1 MLKIT
6 HKGVNRVPALLFLA
20 GQVRKLI
27 RRRNMEPVDIE
38 KLAVEIVEDLKD
50 LKDLKAEGKKVKDVK
65 SALQIIPAV
74 IKKVE
79 EISKNVK
86 LASSQKKELAV
97 SVINRLV
104 DIPWVPE
111 AAEAVLIGLAIDAI
125 IAAVNKWFGAS
136 WLAKL
141 A

>member
-6 HKGVNRVPALLFLA
+6 HKGVNLVPALLFMA

-27 RRRNMEPVDIE
+27 RRRNMEPVNIE
-38 KLAVEIVEDLKD
+38 KLAAEIVED

-86 LASSQKKELAV
+86 LASEQKKELAV
-97 SVINRLV
+97 AVINKLV

-111 AAEAVLIGLAIDAI
+111 SAEGVLIGLAIDAI
-125 IAAVNKWFGAS
+125 IAAVNK
-136 WLAKL
+136 
-141 A
+141 

>member
-6 HKGVNRVPALLFLA
+6 HKGVNLVPALLFLA
-20 GQVRKLI
+20 GQVRKLL
-27 RRRNMEPVDIE
+27 RRKTMEPVDIE
-38 KLAVEIVEDLKD
+38 KLAAETVED

-97 SVINRLV
+97 AVINKLV

-111 AAEAVLIGLAIDAI
+111 ADEAVLIGLAIDAI

>member
-1 MLKIT
+1 MIRIT
-6 HKGVNRVPALLFLA
+6 HKGVNILPALLFLA
-20 GQVRKLI
+20 GQARKLL
-27 RRRNMEPVDIE
+27 RRKNMEPVDIN
-38 KLAVEIVEDLKD
+38 KLAAEVVEDLAA
-50 LKDLKAEGKKVKDVK
+50 LKAEAKSVKSVKDAFKV
-65 SALQIIPAV
+65 IPAV
-74 IKKVE
+74 IKRVE

-97 SVINRLV
+97 AVLNKLV

-125 IAAVNKWFGAS
+125 IAAVNKWFGAN

>member
-6 HKGVNRVPALLFLA
+6 HKGVNLVPALLFLA
-20 GQVRKLI
+20 GQVRKLL
-27 RRRNMEPVDIE
+27 RRKTMEPVDIE
-38 KLAVEIVEDLKD
+38 KLAAETVED

-97 SVINRLV
+97 AVINKLV